1 MMSGLLH
8 SPSFAAFLAASF
20 VLAVTPGPG
29 VIYLLTQ
36 TLAGG
41 RRLGLAAVVGVAAG
55 NLANASLASLGLAA
69 IMAASML
76 AFTIVKLAGAAYLF
90 YLGLRL
96 LRAPAPTTPGTA
108 PAPRRSTATASSLRS
123 CRSGFLVALLNPKT
137 ALFFAALLPQFLVTT
152 APTLAQSVLLGAVFV
167 AIALCTDTLYVCAA
181 HFASHRLRRG
191 LDARVGRYACA
202 ATFMGLAAYAATAS
216 RRATP

>member
-1 MMSGLLH
+1 MSSGLLH

-41 RRLGLAAVVGVAAG
+41 RRVGLAAVVGVAAG
-55 NLANASLASLGLAA
+55 NLANAWLASLGLAA

-96 LRAPAPTTPGTA
+96 LRAPAPTPGTA
-108 PAPRRSTATASSLRS
+108 PAPRPSKAAASSLRY

-137 ALFFAALLPQFLVTT
+137 ALFFAALLPQFLVPT
-152 APTLAQSVLLGAVFV
+152 APPLPQSLLLGAVFV
-167 AIALCTDTLYVCAA
+167 GMALCTDTLYVCAA
-181 HFASHRLRRG
+181 HFASRRLRG
-191 LDARVGRYACA
+191 GFDARVGRYVCA

-216 RRATP
+216 PRGTA